1 MLVEWLVVHP
11 LQTGGCTHKSEP
23 RELYFWRSFCGAL
36 KFLLQRSM
44 GSFILVGYNFVQVIP
59 RPPSREPIC

>member
-1 MLVEWLVVHP
+1 MLVEWLVVLL
-11 LQTGGCTHKSEP
+11 LQTGGCAHKSQP
-23 RELYFWRSFCGAL
+23 RELYFWRSLRGAL
-36 KFLLQRSM
+36 KILLQRSM